1 MIRLEG
7 KIVDADAKF
16 LTIRVPYHP
25 DYVTHD
31 MQTATVFLHDGRR
44 HSRDQHGKVW
54 ALIGEIAVWAGY
66 KASESSDVNA
76 NLKKDF
82 LVRRFDSLS
91 AAAIQAFSMSDAD
104 VSTVSLYIQ
113 FLIDFVLE
121 NNIPTKRPIV
131 ELCEDVQAAVYSAA
145 INRRC
150 IVCGRKATL
159 HHVDR
164 VGMGNDRRE
173 ICHIGMRALPL
184 CWGVDGHHNEAHRTG
199 DAALMDK
206 YHLEPIVIDERI
218 AKRYGLNTKQEDK

>member
-7 KIVDADAKF
+7 KIVDADAKY

-25 DYVTHD
+25 DYVSQD
-31 MQTATVFLHDGRR
+31 MQTATVFLHDGRP

-54 ALIGEIAVWAGY
+54 ALIGEIAMWAGN
-66 KASESSDVNA
+66 KASETSDVNA
-76 NLKKDF
+76 NMKRDF
-82 LVRRFDSLS
+82 LIRRFDTLS
-91 AAAIQAFSMSDAD
+91 AAAIKSFSMSDAD
-104 VSTVSLYIQ
+104 MSTVSLYIQ

-131 ELCEDVQAAVYSAA
+131 ELCEDIQQAVYSAMMHK
-145 INRRC
+145 RC

-173 ICHIGMRALPL
+173 ICHIGMKALPL
-184 CWGVDGHHNEAHRTG
+184 CWGINGHHNEAHQHG

-206 YHLEPIVIDERI
+206 YHLEPVVIDEKI
-218 AKRYGLNTKQEDK
+218 AKVYRLNMEDK